1 LPTPGRE
8 RSGAPPHR
16 REPERTT
23 KWRSRDEHATTDLVI
38 QHSLISPRTL
48 DSETASPSECLF
60 EAVGLEKKFEDG
72 RVQALRGVTFSVS
85 EGEFVAI
92 TGPSGCGK
100 TTLLQMLGALDRPTA
115 GTLFYRGNSIPDLP
129 DPSIY
134 RAHEI
139 GFIFQAF
146 HLLPTFT
153 ALENVQI
160 PMFESGLSISERR
173 DRAITLLKS
182 VGLEHRLNHFPAKLS
197 GGERQRV
204 AIARSLA
211 NRPSVLLADE
221 PTGNLDSENTRLI
234 LELIDRVHREQNM
247 TLMLVT
253 HDMGIA
259 ERASRTI
266 YMKDG
271 RIVSDRKSTVA
282 GD

>member
-1 LPTPGRE
+1 MT
-8 RSGAPPHR
+8 
-16 REPERTT
+16 
-23 KWRSRDEHATTDLVI
+23 

-60 EAVGLEKKFEDG
+60 EAVGLEKKFDDG

-253 HDMGIA
+253 HDMSIA
-259 ERASRTI
+259 EGASRTI

-271 RIVSDRKSTVA
+271 RIVSDRRSTIA
-282 GD
+282 ED